1 MKEPSRIAVEIATR
15 SWLAALNRE
24 FLARNPNRPDMPF
37 PSWEEW
43 SPEVRA
49 CMMRCI
55 RVALIA
61 GSDENVRKVMLRQA

>member
-1 MKEPSRIAVEIATR
+1 MKEPSPLAVEIATR

-24 FLARNPNRPDMPF
+24 FLAKNPNRPDLPF
-37 PSWEEW
+37 PTWEQME
-43 SPEVRA
+43 PAVRV

-61 GSDENVRKVMLRQA
+61 GSDENVRKVQLRQS